1 MSRPD
6 ARANLAALRPGDAAT
21 VTEVVADG
29 PIAQRL
35 CDLGFLPG
43 TEVALLRRA
52 PLGDPLCFSVRGTE
66 LCLRGSEAAQVLV
79 APAGSAKLS

>member
-1 MSRPD
+1 MNRPPE
-6 ARANLAALRPGDAAT
+6 RVNLADLRPGEAAT
-21 VTEVVADG
+21 VTEVVGEGA
-29 PIAQRL
+29 IAQRL

-66 LCLRGSEAAQVLV
+66 LCLRGREAALIL
-79 APAGSAKLS
+79 ATASGSAKLS